1 MHSHAKADIGVGLEL
16 LEALLSTEAADR
28 RELRYLTAVGQYRM
42 RRELEA
48 RRTLKELLGEHPDF
62 RQAETLLEACER
74 EIVKDGL
81 VGVGAGV
88 AVLGVVAAIA
98 AAALKKR

>member
-1 MHSHAKADIGVGLEL
+1 MHSHSKTDIGVGLEL
-16 LEALLSTEAADR
+16 LQALLSAEGTDK
-28 RELRYLTAVGQYRM
+28 RELRYLTAVGQYRL

-48 RRTLKELLGEHPDF
+48 RRTLKAVLEEHPDF

-98 AAALKKR
+98 AAALKKK